1 MFISKKIYNIVNPQ
15 VTKMTKY
22 EKKLT
27 VDILLKYLD
36 IFCIILVPDFI
47 FEGENRT
54 KGKATM
60 YKAIKIYANG
70 KMFEASL

>member
-1 MFISKKIYNIVNPQ
+1 MFISKKIYNMVNPQ

-36 IFCIILVPDFI
+36 IFWIILVPDLI

-60 YKAIKIYANG
+60 YNAIKIYANG
-70 KMFEASL
+70 KIFEASL